1 MRLIKWLSPR
11 FDTQTTSGVGQR
23 QCWATLIL
31 AALALAGCGQTSPE
45 GEVGRVSGFF
55 GGVATDEPNA
65 ALIAR
70 DTLSAGGNAADA
82 AVAAYF
88 ALAVTYPNAA
98 GLGGGGVCVLY
109 DRAADKLESLEFL
122 PGTTASSPSARR
134 AQADPSLMDRARDVG
149 EKIGDWWDELLKP
162 PPGPG
167 DEIVRCR
174 VAGNTQ
180 FTRRDE
186 CTARGGRA
194 S

>member
-1 MRLIKWLSPR
+1 MTLSLDATATDEEGVRRLVFLCLVPL
-11 FDTQTTSGVGQR
+11 F
-23 QCWATLIL
+23 
-31 AALALAGCGQTSPE
+31 LAGCFVFEELDQSQKILDQHSP
-45 GEVGRVSGFF
+45 S
-55 GGVATDEPNA
+55 
-65 ALIAR
+65 
-70 DTLSAGGNAADA
+70 S
-82 AVAAYF
+82 
-88 ALAVTYPNAA
+88 
-98 GLGGGGVCVLY
+98 
-109 DRAADKLESLEFL
+109 K

-186 CTARGGRA
+186 CTARGGRV